1 MFFQSK
7 KFQPRIDALQQELS
21 SFKNVFAALKRS
33 MAVIEFSMD
42 GAIIE
47 ASPIFCQAMGYND
60 NEIRGMRHSSLC
72 DEKYARSSEY
82 REFWSRLRQGQSFTG
97 KFQRKTKSGATVW
110 LEATYFPVVDANGQ
124 IAKVLKIANDVT
136 RQVKEAAALRD
147 FISALNRS
155 MALIEFDM
163 QGNVIEANANFLE
176 VMGYRAEEIRGRH
189 HRIFCREEYA
199 SSPEY
204 REFWNGLGRGEYFTG
219 QVERVARGGRTVWLE
234 ASYNPVKDE
243 QGVPYKVIKFASD
256 ITEKVMH
263 HQAESQSAR
272 IAYDISLETEKVAS
286 SGEQIILQ
294 ATEKMH
300 ELSRQVQ
307 GSSLQVKNLGEE
319 TQQITSI
326 VNTIREIAD
335 QTNLLALNAAIE
347 AARAGESGRGFAVVA
362 DEVRKLAER
371 TSGST
376 SEITRMIE
384 TIQNESRA
392 VIDSMRQSQK
402 EVAEGVS
409 LANGA
414 GDAINQIRDG
424 ARRVV
429 DAVQKISQTLEE

>member
-7 KFQPRIDALQQELS
+7 KFQTQIGTLQQELS
-21 SFKNVFAALKRS
+21 SFKNMFEALKRS

-42 GAIIE
+42 GTILE
-47 ASPIFCQAMGYND
+47 ANAIFCQVMGYNG
-60 NEIRGMRHSSLC
+60 NEIKGMRHSSLC

-82 REFWSRLRQGQSFTG
+82 QEFWNRLRQGQSFSG

-110 LEATYFPVVDANGQ
+110 LEATYFPIVDANGQ
-124 IAKVLKIANDVT
+124 VAKVLKIASDVT
-136 RQVKEAAALRD
+136 RQVNEAAALRD
-147 FISALNRS
+147 LISALDCS
-155 MALIEFDM
+155 MALIEFDT

-176 VMGYRAEEIRGRH
+176 VMGYRADEIKGRH
-189 HRIFCREEYA
+189 HRIFCREAYA

-204 REFWNGLGRGEYFTG
+204 REFWIKLNHGDYFTG
-219 QVERVARGGRTVWLE
+219 QYERVTGDGRTVWLE

-243 QGVPYKVIKFASD
+243 HGVPYKIIKLASD
-256 ITEKVMH
+256 ITEKVMR

-272 IAYDISLETEKVAS
+272 MAYEISLETEKVAS

-294 ATEKMH
+294 ATEKMR

-319 TQQITSI
+319 TEQITSI

-335 QTNLLALNAAIE
+335 QTNLLVLNAAIE

-376 SEITRMIE
+376 SEITKMIE
-384 TIQNESRA
+384 TIQNKSRA
-392 VIDSMRQSQK
+392 VIDSMRQSQE

-429 DAVQKISQTLEE
+429 DAVQKFSQTLEE